1 MLDQVAGINRVRM
14 LYLQLLYR
22 CNYTCKTCFHGELLK
37 EPDQFEPDEAR
48 SILDHFRE
56 VYQLDAVTLLGGEPL
71 LYPHIVEVSAY
82 AKQMGLEVEIC
93 TNGHRGFRSRIEA
106 IAPSIDKF
114 RVSLDGLKGH
124 HDLIRQRGSFE
135 GALEMIDLAVGLGLT
150 TGATMTVTDGAVDD
164 VAPLARMLEEHG
176 VTELKL
182 HALRLVGNAAKNP
195 DLEVVNVDRYAD
207 LHRQIRE
214 AGLGIRVIY
223 DSDLSPEPAGERC
236 SNLVAGGWLDRIESD
251 PRGALTVS
259 CKAVGRD
266 VNAFRWDKAE
276 QVIRYEPRADDE
288 FATGIPDV
296 VYATAEVS

>member
-1 MLDQVAGINRVRM
+1 MLDQVAGITRVRM

-22 CNYTCKTCFHGELLK
+22 CNYTCKHCFHGELLK
-37 EPDQFEPDEAR
+37 EPDQFELDEAR

-56 VYQLDAVTLLGGEPL
+56 VYRLDAVTLLGGEPL
-71 LYPHIVEVSAY
+71 LYPHIAEVSAY
-82 AKQMGLEVEIC
+82 AKQIGLDVEIC

-114 RVSLDGLKGH
+114 RVSLDGLMLH

-135 GALEMIDLAVGLGLT
+135 GAIEMIDLAVGLGLT
-150 TGATMTVTDGAVDD
+150 TGATMTVTDSTLDD

-182 HALRLVGNAAKNP
+182 HALRLVGNAAKHP
-195 DLEVVNVDRYAD
+195 DLEVVDIDRYAD
-207 LHRQIRE
+207 LHQQIRE
-214 AGLGIRVIY
+214 ACLGIQVIY
-223 DSDLSPEPAGERC
+223 DSDLSPEPAGEQC

-276 QVIRYEPRADDE
+276 QVIRYEPRSDDE
-288 FATGIPDV
+288 FAAGIPDV
-296 VYATAEVS
+296 VYETARVS